1 MIITNINVYRPCP
14 ASRYQV
20 EISRGREYF
29 DIIASDLRF
38 QDAEDIAQ
46 ERKRILEANGA
57 TVSLVFDTR
66 GFA

>member
-1 MIITNINVYRPCP
+1 MTITNINVYRPCP

-20 EISRGREYF
+20 EVTRGREFF
-29 DIIASDLRF
+29 DIVASDLRF
-38 QDAEDIAQ
+38 QDAEEIAH

-57 TVSLVFDTR
+57 VVSLVFDTR